1 MAPTQ
6 ITEDYY
12 AILEISQTAD
22 LTGIKSS
29 YRRLAKAKH
38 PDKNCGNPNATAEF
52 QLVSPIPV
60 KVPPLVLIGLKLQE
74 AYSALCDPESRR
86 SYDIQY
92 ASIMRARQTK

>member
-1 MAPTQ
+1 VCDSPDVPTLPPPFFVERLNHEVVMAPTQ

-52 QLVSPIPV
+52 QLVSPF
-60 KVPPLVLIGLKLQE
+60 PPWYRLLH
-74 AYSALCDPESRR
+74 
-86 SYDIQY
+86 
-92 ASIMRARQTK
+92 

>member
-22 LTGIKSS
+22 LTSIKSS

-38 PDKNCGNPNATAEF
+38 PDKNHENPNATAEF
-52 QLVSPIPV
+52 QLVSSFCHCTVSCTNWI
-60 KVPPLVLIGLKLQE
+60 K
-74 AYSALCDPESRR
+74 
-86 SYDIQY
+86 
-92 ASIMRARQTK
+92 ASGSILNYMRPREPTEL